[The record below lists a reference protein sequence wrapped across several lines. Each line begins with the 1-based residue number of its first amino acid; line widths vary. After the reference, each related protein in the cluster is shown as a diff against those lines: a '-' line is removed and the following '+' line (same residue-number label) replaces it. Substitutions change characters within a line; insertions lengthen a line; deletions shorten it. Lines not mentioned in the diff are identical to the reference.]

1 MEQTSLIAKFAVIL
15 LSLLS
20 TGVYALAI
28 FLSCYFV
35 KKIDFKNFFVKLTP
49 LLGVV
54 LVLLLTPFIFPP
66 LNFIFQ
72 KLFDPLLNPGRGIL
86 HSLEGLFL
94 TVVLWYIYRSFS
106 KGGDN

>member
-1 MEQTSLIAKFAVIL
+1 MEQTSLIAKLAAIL
-15 LSLLS
+15 VSFLS

-28 FLSCYFV
+28 YLAYYLV
-35 KKIDFKNFFVKLTP
+35 KKIDFKNFFAKLTP

-54 LVLLLTPFIFPP
+54 LVLVLTPFIFPS

-86 HSLEGLFL
+86 RPLEGLL
-94 TVVLWYIYRSFS
+94 LVAVLWYIHKSFS
-106 KGGDN
+106 K